1 MSVSCGALEV
11 GEIWTTLFGIATDS
25 AIGIVA
31 LEAISPISTFALS
44 DFTSFVAASTDALA
58 CVCPSSEPTR
68 GTWIDFERPSALS
81 AAFWRTIACL
91 TARSRF
97 APYAARSP
105 VNGSTSPILSVNAQF
120 LGAAAERESRAEPTE
135 TATVNASIATPAT
148 AAPLIF
154 LTTTPPLE
162 CRARLTGAAAA
173 RKVRSMQARAVRSAD
188 DRDAPLRHPRHR
200 GANRGP
206 VGLRARGGRLLRGD
220 RVEPRA
226 DSGGEALLPVRPA

>member
-11 GEIWTTLFGIATDS
+11 GEIWTILFGIATDC

-31 LEAISPISTFALS
+31 LEAISPISTLALF
-44 DFTSFVAASTDALA
+44 DLTSFVAASTDALA
-58 CVCPSSEPTR
+58 CVCPSSDPTSV
-68 GTWIDFERPSALS
+68 TWIDFERPSALS

-105 VNGSTSPILSVNAQF
+105 VNGRTSPIRSVNAQF

-148 AAPLIF
+148 AAPLHLPHDNPSF
-154 LTTTPPLE
+154 AVD
-162 CRARLTGAAAA
+162 ARNVA
-173 RKVRSMQARAVRSAD
+173 Q
-188 DRDAPLRHPRHR
+188 H
-200 GANRGP
+200 
-206 VGLRARGGRLLRGD
+206 
-220 RVEPRA
+220 
-226 DSGGEALLPVRPA
+226 